1 MKPGPSNAWRVA
13 LVATFVGFLYLALR
27 PSVVTPP
34 VGYDDEV
41 AHALVNFALGLMVYK
56 SFAPGR
62 PLTLGLIALV
72 LCGGGVEIAQTWAP
86 TRAPSWPDF
95 FANLVGVAGAA
106 VVSLM
111 AALRWRRRRAP
122 EA

>member
-13 LVATFVGFLYLALR
+13 LVAAFAGFLYLALR
-27 PSVVTPP
+27 PSVVAPP
-34 VGYDDEV
+34 AGYDDEV

-62 PLTLGLIALV
+62 PLLLGLIALV
-72 LCGGGVEIAQTWAP
+72 VCGGGVEIAQTWAP
-86 TRAPSWPDF
+86 TRAPSLPDF
-95 FANLVGVAGAA
+95 FANVIGVLAAA
-106 VVSLM
+106 VVSLL
-111 AALRWRRRRAP
+111 AALRWRRLREP